1 MRVKSAFTALGLAIC
16 ASPLAAQEQITPDA
30 FLDLATGRTLT
41 FTEQT
46 SGSVVGIEQFLRRDL
61 SVWAQANG
69 QCSYGRIEVRGPLI
83 CFIYESFPNPNNCW
97 MPFQENGTILVMS
110 AESRQVQRVS
120 DVSDASVQCHD
131 APLS

>member
-1 MRVKSAFTALGLAIC
+1 MRLSFSGLILAVC
-16 ASPLAAQEQITPDA
+16 TGPLAAQEQITPDD

-46 SGSVVGIEQFLRRDL
+46 SGTVVGIEQFLRRDFT
-61 SVWAQANG
+61 VWAQSNG

-97 MPFQENGTILVMS
+97 IPFQEDGTILVMS

-120 DVSDASVQCHD
+120 DVSDAPVQCHD